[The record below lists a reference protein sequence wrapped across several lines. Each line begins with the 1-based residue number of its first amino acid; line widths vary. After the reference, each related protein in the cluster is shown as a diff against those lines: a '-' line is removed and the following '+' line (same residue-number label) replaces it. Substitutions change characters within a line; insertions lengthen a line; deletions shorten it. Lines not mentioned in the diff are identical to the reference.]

1 MFNWAKQQM
10 ANVVGTQEP
19 IYGPEAIHSVAEQ
32 TKDKPYTELTRED
45 SRWAS
50 VDYTSVETQTFYLF
64 AETGHIA
71 FVQVI
76 HSNVA

>member
-1 MFNWAKQQM
+1 MMNWAKQQM

-19 IYGPEAIHSVAEQ
+19 IYGPSAIQSVAVQAEA
-32 TKDKPYTELTRED
+32 TPYTELTRED
-45 SRWAS
+45 SRWAN
-50 VDYTSVETQTFYLF
+50 VDYTSVETQVFYLF